1 MPIDIKVNIIITPL
15 IISTENDQITPKGA
29 KIISL
34 TKKIKFLDLDI
45 NKKEKLKL
53 FKET

>member
-1 MPIDIKVNIIITPL
+1 MED
-15 IISTENDQITPKGA
+15 DQITPKGA

-34 TKKIKFLDLDI
+34 TKKTKFLDLDA

-53 FKET
+53 LREI